1 MPMISVDISNKMKQM
16 TDELVKS
23 GYYTSQSEAIRD
35 ALRELYFSIQ
45 EKNKKMMTLEE
56 VRDLTGKIAK
66 KTGKTLSKTVIQ
78 SKDED

>member
-1 MPMISVDISNKMKQM
+1 MISVDISNKMKQM
-16 TDELVKS
+16 TGELVKS